1 MKVNTVLYCNCCTCY
16 GCSSAGAVSYRDS
29 HFGKPNKTIHAS
41 GVTCAGDEQTLTDCT
56 LTTYPLEQGK
66 MMASSVDVAGVSC
79 QVYSPCAKVPVF
91 DESNN
96 CINDSIRL
104 SGGAM
109 STEGRLEYCYQGS
122 WTPLCSAGSKEATV
136 ACRQLGYTNYDC
148 KSNIIT

>member
-1 MKVNTVLYCNCCTCY
+1 
-16 GCSSAGAVSYRDS
+16 
-29 HFGKPNKTIHAS
+29 
-41 GVTCAGDEQTLTDCT
+41 
-56 LTTYPLEQGK
+56 
-66 MMASSVDVAGVSC
+66 MASSIDVAGVSC
-79 QVYSPCAKVPVF
+79 QVYSPCAKVLAF
-91 DESNN
+91 DESNS

>member
-1 MKVNTVLYCNCCTCY
+1 MRLVGGTV
-16 GCSSAGAVSYRDS
+16 
-29 HFGKPNKTIHAS
+29 GKPNKTIHAS

-109 STEGRLEYCYQGS
+109 STEGRLELLSGIMD
-122 WTPLCSAGSKEATV
+122 TFVLGSKVGRHDWEHISMTA
-136 ACRQLGYTNYDC
+136 
-148 KSNIIT
+148 